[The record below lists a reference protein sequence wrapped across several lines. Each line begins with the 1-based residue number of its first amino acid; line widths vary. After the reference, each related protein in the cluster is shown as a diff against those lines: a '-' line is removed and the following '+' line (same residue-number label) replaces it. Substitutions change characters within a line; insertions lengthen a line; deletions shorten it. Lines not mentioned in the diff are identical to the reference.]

1 MKLLTKTELEKLKNI
16 KIVDISNIEKILN
29 KTDFIEYIKKQYEL
43 KIPRE
48 KQDYIPS
55 MDFDDLNINNMKLN
69 VLIKLLNINILE
81 YNIVKKSDFNTNI
94 IKEKINNYL
103 KQNLLNNEEFKK
115 IKFTKENEKNR
126 KSFIIDDKILNLSDM
141 ENIKNNIFNKKSPL
155 IIRDNN
161 INIDNKKYNFDIIVD
176 ENFDITVDY
185 IKRLENNLNLNSELN
200 IN

>member
-48 KQDYIPS
+48 KQDYLPS
-55 MDFDDLNINNMKLN
+55 MDFDDLNINNIKLN

-81 YNIVKKSDFNTNI
+81 YNIVKKSDFSTNI

-126 KSFIIDDKILNLSDM
+126 KSFRIDDKILNLSDM